1 MRRDGGLAGKEARR
15 HAGRAARRHGAG
27 AAAERDAGQG
37 RGRRRRDVG
46 AGRWVKAA
54 AAAPGE
60 QAGGDELRQ
69 AATPG
74 DRKILVMRGGNRQ
87 I

>member
-15 HAGRAARRHGAG
+15 HAGRAARRHDAR

-46 AGRWVKAA
+46 AGRRVKAA
-54 AAAPGE
+54 AAPGK

-74 DRKILVMRGGNRQ
+74 DRKI
-87 I
+87 